1 MIIFILYYITH
12 EINMALHSP
21 SSITTVPDDWGWF
34 IDLDDQHKHEYKH
47 SNIKIQDI
55 KFGFPS
61 SSNSSSSYNGK
72 NNNSDLCLTDTYL
85 PKPLFITRI
94 ISYSLV
100 TLTLFGCAC
109 KKYINI

>member
-1 MIIFILYYITH
+1 MELR
-12 EINMALHSP
+12 SP

-34 IDLDDQHKHEYKH
+34 IDLDDHHKYEYNKH

-55 KFGFPS
+55 KFGVP
-61 SSNSSSSYNGK
+61 SSNSSSSYYYSSYNGK
-72 NNNSDLCLTDTYL
+72 NNNNDVCSTDTYL

>member
-34 IDLDDQHKHEYKH
+34 IDLDDQHKHEYKY

-55 KFGFPS
+55 TFGPS
-61 SSNSSSSYNGK
+61 SSNSSSYYSSNGK
-72 NNNSDLCLTDTYL
+72 NNNLCFTDTYL
-85 PKPLFITRI
+85 FLPKPLITRL

-109 KKYINI
+109 KKYINS

>member
-21 SSITTVPDDWGWF
+21 CSITTVPDDWGWF

-55 KFGFPS
+55 TFGPS
-61 SSNSSSSYNGK
+61 SSNSSFISSSISSSSSSYNGK
-72 NNNSDLCLTDTYL
+72 NSE
-85 PKPLFITRI
+85 PLFITRI
-94 ISYSLV
+94 LSYSLV
-100 TLTLFGCAC
+100 ILTLFGCAC